1 MRVRNMELRQL
12 RQFIAVAEELHF
24 ARAAERAGR
33 ATVSAQPLDPRSH
46 QNSTLSVMAIVVG
59 VGVKSELGEPL
70 LLDHQCAV
78 LS

>member
-1 MRVRNMELRQL
+1 
-12 RQFIAVAEELHF
+12 
-24 ARAAERAGR
+24 
-33 ATVSAQPLDPRSH
+33 
-46 QNSTLSVMAIVVG
+46 MAIVVG